1 MIICFEK
8 NSNGSYTFHG
18 CMKNTYYGYTF
29 AQCKALQ
36 RKAIRDSGYTG
47 SITFVRL

>member
-18 CMKNTYYGYTF
+18 YLKNTYYGYPLSK
-29 AQCKALQ
+29 CKAMQKKL
-36 RKAIRDSGYTG
+36 IRESGYTG
-47 SITFVRL
+47 SITFVSL

>member
-1 MIICFEK
+1 MIICFER
-8 NSNGSYTFHG
+8 NQNGSYTFYG
-18 CMKNTYYGYTF
+18 YLKNTYYGYTF

-36 RKAIRDSGYTG
+36 RKAIRDSGYTD

>member
-1 MIICFEK
+1 MIVCFEK
-8 NSNGSYTFHG
+8 NSNGSYTFYG

-29 AQCKALQ
+29 AQCKALH

-47 SITFVRL
+47 LITFVRL